1 MKKLNKIVAVVL
13 AAVMSVSLLA
23 CGGNKGASDKDAA
36 VSSGDKVTINVYRRC
51 FNLAEPDQA
60 QVKKVEDAI
69 NAYIADKINVQIKLN
84 DIASESK
91 TRLTLHLRTKR
102 STFSGPLHGKA

>member
-1 MKKLNKIVAVVL
+1 MKKLNKIVALVL

-23 CGGNKGASDKDAA
+23 CGGNKGAADKGEA
-36 VSSGDKVTINVYRRC
+36 VTSGDKVTINVYRRC

-69 NAYIADKINVQIKLN
+69 TGEMVSRVDNPGKSVTVTAKDNKIICKF
-84 DIASESK
+84 K
-91 TRLTLHLRTKR
+91 
-102 STFSGPLHGKA
+102 

>member
-23 CGGNKGASDKDAA
+23 CGGNKGAADKGEA
-36 VSSGDKVTINVYRRC
+36 VTSGDKVNIYVYRRC

-69 NAYIADKINVQIKLN
+69 NAYIGDKINVQIKLN
-84 DIASESK
+84 DIGSDYEDKANLALANGEIDLLWTASW
-91 TRLTLHLRTKR
+91 
-102 STFSGPLHGKA
+102 